1 MSATAQVEN
10 YQFQAETRH
19 LLDLMIHSLYT
30 NKEIFLRELISNAS
44 DAIDRLRFE
53 ALVRPELIDTDHNP
67 QIILETDRQNRVLT
81 ISDNGIGMSRDEVI
95 NNIGTIAE
103 SGTRAL
109 RAKMSEG
116 VGDARLSELIG
127 QFGVGFYSAFM
138 VADKVT
144 MITRRAGEETATL
157 WESTG
162 DGQYSLAPASKD
174 QPGTT
179 ITLHL
184 KPQDPEQGIEDYTD
198 KWIISRIVKRY
209 SDFVSYPI
217 VYKGQQESSEGTI
230 DVEEKTLNSMK
241 PIWARP
247 SSEVSEAQYDEF
259 YQQLFH
265 NWDKPLLT
273 IIAKAEGR
281 VDYQAVVFVPAKAPD
296 DLYYHAAEVGL
307 RLYAKGVLVM
317 EQCADL
323 LPRYLRFVK
332 GIVDSSELPLNISR
346 QMLQQER
353 QVGQIR
359 KWLTKKILNSLENTF
374 ANEPDKYLS
383 FWKQFGRALKE
394 GMTSDFDN
402 KDKITGL
409 LLFQSSRNAEKLITL
424 KEYVEAMK
432 PEQRE
437 IFYVTG
443 ASRSVVDNSPHLEAF
458 RKKDYE
464 VLYLVD
470 PVDELLVQYLTEFD
484 GKKLKSI
491 SKGSVKL
498 GSEEESEQA
507 DKELQQKGEEATELL
522 QFLQQSL
529 DPFIKE
535 VRLTNRLTTSPVCLV
550 GSELDYSPQMERL
563 LQMGQEGGRPRQRR
577 IMELNP
583 QHEIFTRLQE
593 RFRQQPDDSS
603 LKDYGELLLG
613 YALLAEGSELPDPV
627 RFNQL
632 VANLITQTLERL
644 LPHVKIYSNA
654 DSLPQIKI
662 YSKQICSY

>member
-1 MSATAQVEN
+1 MSAAAQVEN

-53 ALVRPELIDTDHNP
+53 ALVRPELIDSDHNP
-67 QIILETDRQNRVLT
+67 QIMLETDRQNRILT
-81 ISDNGIGMSRDEVI
+81 ISDNGIGMSREEVI

-127 QFGVGFYSAFM
+127 QFGVGFYSSFM

-144 MITRRAGEETATL
+144 MVTRRAGEETATL

-162 DGQYSLAPASKD
+162 DGQYSLAPATKD
-174 QPGTT
+174 QPGTS

-184 KPQDPEQGIEDYTD
+184 KPLDPEQGIEDYTD
-198 KWIISRIVKRY
+198 KWVISRIVKRY

-217 VYKGQQESSEGTI
+217 VYKGQQESSEAGTI

-247 SSEVSEAQYDEF
+247 SSEVSEAQYEEF

-281 VDYQAVVFVPAKAPD
+281 VDYQAVVFVPAKAPT

-317 EQCADL
+317 EKCADL
-323 LPRYLRFVK
+323 LPRYLRFVQ

-374 ANEPDKYLS
+374 TNEPDKYLT
-383 FWKQFGRALKE
+383 FWEQFGRALKE

-402 KDKITGL
+402 KDKLTSL
-409 LLFQSSRNAEKLITL
+409 LLFQSSRSAEKLTTL
-424 KEYVEAMK
+424 KEYVESMK

-458 RKKDYE
+458 REKDYE

-491 SKGSVKL
+491 SKGNVKL

-507 DKELQQKGEEATELL
+507 DKELQQKGEEATGLL
-522 QFLQQSL
+522 QYLQQSL
-529 DPFIKE
+529 DPYIKE

-593 RFRQQPDDSS
+593 RFRQQPDDPS

-632 VANLITQTLERL
+632 VANLITRTL
-644 LPHVKIYSNA
+644 
-654 DSLPQIKI
+654 
-662 YSKQICSY
+662 

>member
-1 MSATAQVEN
+1 MSAAAQVEN
-10 YQFQAETRH
+10 HQFQAETRH

-44 DAIDRLRFE
+44 DALDRLRFE
-53 ALVRPELIDTDHNP
+53 ALVRPELIDSGHNP
-67 QIILETDRQNRVLT
+67 QIILETDRQNRTLT
-81 ISDNGIGMSRDEVI
+81 IGDNGIGMSREEVI

-116 VGDARLSELIG
+116 VSDARLSELIG
-127 QFGVGFYSAFM
+127 QFGVGFYSSFM

-144 MITRRAGEETATL
+144 MLTRRAGEETATL

-198 KWIISRIVKRY
+198 KWVIGRIVKRY

-217 VYKGQQESSEGTI
+217 VYKGQQESSEGGTI

-281 VDYQAVVFVPAKAPD
+281 VDYQAVVFVPAKAPG

-317 EQCADL
+317 EQCEDL

-346 QMLQQER
+346 QMLQQES
-353 QVGQIR
+353 QLAQIR

-374 ANEPDKYLS
+374 ANEHDKYLT

-394 GMTSDFDN
+394 GMASDFDN
-402 KDKITGL
+402 KDKLTGL
-409 LLFQSSRNAEKLITL
+409 LLFQSSRSAEKLTTL
-424 KEYVEAMK
+424 KEYVESMK

-443 ASRSVVDNSPHLEAF
+443 ASRSVVENSPHLEAF
-458 RKKDYE
+458 REKDYE

-491 SKGSVKL
+491 SKGVVKL

-507 DKELQQKGEEATELL
+507 DKQLQQKGEEATELL
-522 QFLQQSL
+522 QYLQQTL
-529 DPFIKE
+529 DPYIKE

-593 RFRQQPDDSS
+593 RFRQNPDDAS

-632 VANLITQTLERL
+632 VANLITRTL
-644 LPHVKIYSNA
+644 
-654 DSLPQIKI
+654 
-662 YSKQICSY
+662 

>member
-1 MSATAQVEN
+1 MSSVAQVES

-19 LLDLMIHSLYT
+19 LLDLMINSLYT

-44 DAIDRLRFE
+44 DALDRLRFE
-53 ALVRPELIDTDHNP
+53 ALVRPELIYGSHDP
-67 QIILETDRQNRVLT
+67 QILLETDRQHRTLT
-81 ISDNGIGMSRDEVI
+81 ISDNGIGMSREEVI

-103 SGTRAL
+103 SGTRQL

-127 QFGVGFYSAFM
+127 RFGVGFYSSFM

-157 WESTG
+157 WESSG
-162 DGQYSLAPASKD
+162 DGQYSIAPASKD
-174 QPGTT
+174 QPGTK
-179 ITLHL
+179 IMLHL
-184 KPQDPEQGIEDYTD
+184 KPQDPEHGLEDYAD
-198 KWIISRIVKRY
+198 KWILARIVKRY

-217 VYKGQQESSEGTI
+217 IYKGQQEEPSQGSDSPTI
-230 DVEEKTLNSMK
+230 EVEQKTLNSMK

-247 SSEVSEAQYDEF
+247 SSEVSDEQYVEF

-265 NWDKPLLT
+265 DWESPLLT
-273 IIAKAEGR
+273 LVARAEGR
-281 VDYQAVVFVPAKAPD
+281 VDYQAVVFVPAKAPR

-317 EQCADL
+317 EKCADL

-353 QVGQIR
+353 EVSQIR
-359 KWLTKKILNSLENTF
+359 KWLTKKILNHFENTF
-374 ANEPDKYLS
+374 ANEPEKYLA
-383 FWKQFGRALKE
+383 FWNQFGRALKE
-394 GMTSDFDN
+394 GVTSDFDN
-402 KDKITGL
+402 KDRIVSL
-409 LLFQSSRNAEKLITL
+409 LLFESSQDAEKRTTL
-424 KEYVEAMK
+424 KDYVERMK

-443 ASRSVVDNSPHLEAF
+443 ASRSVVENSPHLEGF

-491 SKGSVKL
+491 SKGIIKL
-498 GSEEESEQA
+498 GNEEESEQV
-507 DKELQQKGEEATELL
+507 DKELQQKGEEAAELL
-522 QFLQQSL
+522 KYLQQSL
-529 DPFIKE
+529 DQYIKE

-563 LQMGQEGGRPRQRR
+563 LQMGQQGAPPRQRR

-593 RFRQQPDDSS
+593 RFREQQDDAS
-603 LKDYGELLLG
+603 LKDYAELLLG

-632 VANLITQTLERL
+632 LSNQITQTLGRG
-644 LPHVKIYSNA
+644 
-654 DSLPQIKI
+654 DSRPQ
-662 YSKQICSY
+662 SARATSG